1 MSNNDDEQIY
11 AIGYNS
17 AREIQI
23 FNILEDIAA
32 EEQEKIDSCEF
43 ATLAAWAARTQGY
56 IEEELARLEAF
67 VLLELTDRELE
78 ESVTLSMILLSKAG
92 LIGQPLIY
100 YKRYLILLQVL
111 GTHLPS
117 E

>member
-11 AIGYNS
+11 AIGDNS
-17 AREIQI
+17 ARESQI

-56 IEEELARLEAF
+56 IEEELARLEAIDPEILKGETESQTPDALAEKIAACK
-67 VLLELTDRELE
+67 VLLTIAA
-78 ESVTLSMILLSKAG
+78 MIRG
-92 LIGQPLIY
+92 H
-100 YKRYLILLQVL
+100 ILQCE
-111 GTHLPS
+111 PFKQDAA
-117 E
+117 